1 MVNVDVLR
9 CVMAMSSQR
18 SLRIGIL
25 TVMILAGL
33 LQFGFPLEGSFVH
46 SADEYVYY
54 GVIPASIHHAFP
66 INEYDPAAGFRI
78 DPETIATSGL
88 VSVVAQE
95 DNTNVQVYT
104 LEDKALVSEANLEA
118 MDKHLVALPN
128 GTSFKVVTSHVVSV
142 MILGWANAEPSKA
155 SAPGDHGTGSFYTA
169 TDGSYVG
176 KVFFFLALRWAF
188 EPHYRILALED
199 AEVTVT
205 RENGDEQSFALE
217 ANSYEDLDLV
227 NFDAYKVESTGHVMV
242 QWGTPGARWGGRSF
256 FVPSAEGGFVGKAF
270 YSRSIDG
277 WPQAR
282 EHEFIISAA
291 EDAKVTIWDVGF
303 GRKVQEVE
311 VRGGSRV
318 GVRPNAGEIMV
329 ESDKPVTFAS
339 VDNGSISPLWSYSA
353 AVSYMGVKPDQ
364 ETLFFLPTNST
375 VEAYLF
381 AYEDTL
387 VRIDDLPITIQADS
401 YFLLTIPGQHKIIS
415 DKNLIVQLIHWPLIP
430 SIQGIANFGAVVP
443 CIQTVNLAPNVKL
456 TPISPGEGFPT
467 TYIMMGAAAVG
478 AAAIVFTVTKRLTRK
493 RPPEN

>member
-1 MVNVDVLR
+1 M
-9 CVMAMSSQR
+9 
-18 SLRIGIL
+18 RIGIL
-25 TVMILAGL
+25 TAMILAGL
-33 LQFGFPLEGSFVH
+33 LPFGFLLGGSFVH

-54 GVIPASIHHAFP
+54 GVVPARIYHAFP

-78 DPETIATSGL
+78 DPETVATSGL
-88 VSVVAQE
+88 VSIVAQE

-104 LEDKALVSEANLEA
+104 LEDKALVSEAKLEA
-118 MDKHLVALPN
+118 MGKHFVALPN

-142 MILGWANAEPSKA
+142 MILGWANAEPSGA

-169 TDGSYVG
+169 TDGGYVG
-176 KVFFFLALRWAF
+176 KAFFFLALRWVF
-188 EPHYRILALED
+188 EPHYRILALEN

-205 RENGDEQSFALE
+205 RENGDKQSFTLE
-217 ANSYEDLDLV
+217 ANSYKDLDLV
-227 NFDAYKVESTGHVMV
+227 NFDAYKVESTGHIMV

-256 FVPSAEGGFVGKAF
+256 FVPSAEGGFVGRVF

-282 EHEFIISAA
+282 EHEFVISAV

-303 GRKVQEVE
+303 KRKVQEVE
-311 VRGGSRV
+311 VKGGSRV

-329 ESDKPVTFAS
+329 ESDNPVTFAS

-353 AVSYMGVKPDQ
+353 AVSYMGVKPNE

-375 VEAYLF
+375 VEAYIF

-415 DKNLIVQLIHWPLIP
+415 AKNLVVQLIHWPLIP
-430 SIQGIANFGAVVP
+430 SIQGMANFGAVVP
-443 CIQTVNLAPNVKL
+443 CIQTVNLTPNVEL

-467 TYIMMGAAAVG
+467 TYIMIGAAAAV
-478 AAAIVFTVTKRLTRK
+478 AATAIVFTFMKRLARR
-493 RPPEN
+493 RPAQGSSQINPTLREK